1 MGRLRKKRWIVLGLV
16 IGLLLLS
23 LFLLWR
29 WYGSMIPKTAETPL
43 LTNTAAVNAVDPIT
57 PTPWV
62 LTTPTVQ
69 IDVIPQADEQS
80 PCTVTWLNES
90 TPAELTFYTMNL
102 AGERRNLNYTTE
114 PCSLNENI
122 DALTY
127 VGVEADEEFIGGLQ
141 PPNLPYSSLMS
152 LPDNPTTVYPT
163 TGYWHYTM
171 TAAPENLNCAVGN
184 FGAVEAAGQ
193 VELVMSNYG
202 FTGNFITDDASISLY
217 RLQYQSTDYESPQY
231 SFPLANGAYGEVQ
244 YQFTALDQEHM
255 TGTLQVTGDQCM
267 GEYPLTMELE
277 IPTVPPLYIPG
288 QGNWN
293 ISYGPIVCGTAVVS
307 PALLNLPV
315 GSANLT
321 VTGGGPIPMNLFFA
335 GTPSSLQLMQASDSN
350 IYNSVPN
357 LYLGTALDPVTA
369 LPFTL
374 MGTFNVAAFS
384 DTQLVGTLLLQGTN
398 GCASASFVQFQQ

>member
-1 MGRLRKKRWIVLGLV
+1 MGTSRKKRWIVLGLV
-16 IGLLLLS
+16 IGLLLVS

-29 WYGSMIPKTAETPL
+29 WYGSIARTTAEIPL
-43 LTNTAAVNAVDPIT
+43 LTNTATLDAVDPT
-57 PTPWV
+57 SPTLWV
-62 LTTPTVQ
+62 LTTATVQ
-69 IDVIPQADEQS
+69 IDVMPQAGQS
-80 PCTVTWLNES
+80 PCIVTWLNDS
-90 TPAELTFYTMNL
+90 APAELTFYTMNL

-184 FGAVEAAGQ
+184 FGAVEATGQ
-193 VELVMSNYG
+193 VQLVMSNYG
-202 FTGNFITDDASISLY
+202 FTGNFITDTASIYLY
-217 RLQYQSTDYESPQY
+217 RLQYQSTDYASPQY
-231 SFPLANGAYGEVQ
+231 SFPLLDDYGEVKF
-244 YQFTALDQEHM
+244 QFTAVDQTHM
-255 TGTLQVTGDQCM
+255 TGTLQVTGDQCTA
-267 GEYPLTMELE
+267 EYPLTMELE

-321 VTGGGPIPMNLFFA
+321 VTGGGPIPMNLSFV

-374 MGTFNVAAFS
+374 MGTFNVTALS
-384 DTQLVGTLLLQGTN
+384 SSQLVGTVLVQGSN
-398 GCASASFVQFQQ
+398 GCTAASFVQFQQ